1 MRSLHPSTIFLGLL
15 ACGPAHAEVVSSSDT
30 HFVLHHE
37 MSSNLPQD
45 RLWERLVNPAQWWH
59 PDHTY
64 SGDAG
69 NLTLSAEAGGL
80 WREDWSGGSVA
91 HGEVLFVQEGEVL
104 RLEAPFG
111 PLQGLGAYTVW
122 TITIKSDDEGS
133 LVLFDEIASAPPGS
147 NMVEMAKAV
156 DYVKSEAIQ
165 RLTSGQSA
173 P

>member
-1 MRSLHPSTIFLGLL
+1 
-15 ACGPAHAEVVSSSDT
+15 
-30 HFVLHHE
+30 